1 MNDWTKNTSRGRWK
15 SGNRKPSDSQIPT
28 TPAAAT
34 FLRPPQNQTHA
45 KVLPISPVY
54 CVTYVPV
61 HSRRVAVDV
70 DVDWFD
76 LESQENKCSKTP
88 SPSTRFFHHTQPVTA
103 ITDIPPAMR
112 DNVIEPVAVP
122 TCAIPWD
129 GPRTCSSPIR
139 G

>member
-45 KVLPISPVY
+45 IVFPISPV
-54 CVTYVPV
+54 CTTKG
-61 HSRRVAVDV
+61 SG
-70 DVDWFD
+70 
-76 LESQENKCSKTP
+76 QECPLYT
-88 SPSTRFFHHTQPVTA
+88 
-103 ITDIPPAMR
+103 
-112 DNVIEPVAVP
+112 
-122 TCAIPWD
+122 TCLFWHQL
-129 GPRTCSSPIR
+129 GY